1 MADMRSSLPALAS
14 AARCYPSP
22 AARRRINVR
31 TWEEA
36 LPSGDTAFSTT
47 AFSTSVFSVN
57 VAGVGRHP
65 NPVTCVVRGRRGPLT
80 VVGQG
85 EQAQSVTG
93 DIVVIR
99 PGVEH
104 HIVCGEG
111 GFTVMYL
118 DGARWP
124 GPHTLAERIEGRLG
138 ELVLAG
144 MQLDCDAQREL
155 RERLD
160 HGQDRLPQK
169 LSAALAGLTAEP
181 VATMSQDALAR
192 RLGLE
197 RTRALR
203 LFKQAA
209 GPPCRQCKR
218 WSGLQHAARL
228 IVAGA
233 LVRTA
238 AMDAGFADT
247 AHLTRTF
254 KQCFG
259 L

>member
-1 MADMRSSLPALAS
+1 MPAGE
-14 AARCYPSP
+14 P
-22 AARRRINVR
+22 
-31 TWEEA
+31 
-36 LPSGDTAFSTT
+36 
-47 AFSTSVFSVN
+47 AFSTSVFSVD

-85 EQAQSVTG
+85 QSVTG
-93 DIVVIR
+93 DIVIIR
-99 PGVEH
+99 PGIEH
-104 HIVCGEG
+104 HIDCGEG

-118 DGARWP
+118 DGARWQNP
-124 GPHTLAERIEGRLG
+124 GPLAERLEGRLG
-138 ELVLAG
+138 ELVLSG
-144 MQLDCDAQREL
+144 MRLDPDAQREL

-160 HGQDRLPQK
+160 HGQDRISLK
-169 LSAALAGLTAEP
+169 MRAALTDLTAEP
-181 VATMSQDALAR
+181 MVRMSQDELAK

-197 RTRALR
+197 RTKALR
-203 LFKQAA
+203 LFKESA
-209 GPPCRQCKR
+209 GTTFRQFKR
-218 WSGLQHAARL
+218 WTGLQHAARL
-228 IVAGA
+228 IVAGT

-259 L
+259 LTPSQAIAGLPTIGG

>member
-1 MADMRSSLPALAS
+1 MPA
-14 AARCYPSP
+14 
-22 AARRRINVR
+22 
-31 TWEEA
+31 
-36 LPSGDTAFSTT
+36 GDTAFSTT
-47 AFSTSVFSVN
+47 AFSTSVFSVD

-65 NPVTCVVRGRRGPLT
+65 NPVTCVVRGRRGPLS
-80 VVGQG
+80 VVGEG

-93 DIVVIR
+93 DIVMIR

-124 GPHTLAERIEGRLG
+124 GPHPLAERIEGRLG

-144 MQLDCDAQREL
+144 MKLDSDAQREL

-160 HGQDRLPQK
+160 HGQDRLPQG
-169 LSAALAGLTAEP
+169 LHQGMSAVLADLTAEP
-181 VATMSQDALAR
+181 MARMSQDELAR

-197 RTRALR
+197 RTQALR
-203 LFKQAA
+203 LFKQST
-209 GPPCRQCKR
+209 GTTFRQFKR
-218 WSGLQHAARL
+218 WTGLQHAARL

-259 L
+259 LTPSQAIAGLPTIGGG

>member
-1 MADMRSSLPALAS
+1 MP
-14 AARCYPSP
+14 
-22 AARRRINVR
+22 V
-31 TWEEA
+31 
-36 LPSGDTAFSTT
+36 GDT
-47 AFSTSVFSVN
+47 AFSTSVFSVD

-65 NPVTCVVRGRRGPLT
+65 NPVTCVVRGRRGPLS

-85 EQAQSVTG
+85 QSVTG
-93 DIVVIR
+93 DIVIIR

-111 GFTVMYL
+111 GLSAMYL

-124 GPHTLAERIEGRLG
+124 GRWQSPGTLAERLDGRLG

-144 MQLDCDAQREL
+144 MQLDSDAQREL
-155 RERLD
+155 RERFD
-160 HGQDRLPQK
+160 HGQGRLP
-169 LSAALAGLTAEP
+169 LGISAVLANLAEEP
-181 VATMSQDALAR
+181 MARMSQAELAE

-197 RTRALR
+197 RTQALR
-203 LFKQAA
+203 LFKDST
-209 GPPCRQCKR
+209 GTTFRQFKR
-218 WSGLQHAARL
+218 WTGLQHAARL

-259 L
+259 LTPSPASAGLPTIGG

>member
-1 MADMRSSLPALAS
+1 MPA
-14 AARCYPSP
+14 
-22 AARRRINVR
+22 
-31 TWEEA
+31 
-36 LPSGDTAFSTT
+36 GDTAFSTP
-47 AFSTSVFSVN
+47 VFSVD

-65 NPVTCVVRGRRGPLT
+65 NPVTCVVRGRRGPLS

-85 EQAQSVTG
+85 QSVTG
-93 DIVVIR
+93 DIVIIR

-104 HIVCGEG
+104 HIICGEG
-111 GFTVMYL
+111 GLSAMYL

-124 GPHTLAERIEGRLG
+124 GAGALAERLEGRLG
-138 ELVLAG
+138 ELTLAG
-144 MQLDCDAQREL
+144 MQLDSDAQQEL

-160 HGQDRLPQK
+160 HGQSRLP
-169 LSAALAGLTAEP
+169 LGMSAVLADLAAEP
-181 VATMSQDALAR
+181 MARMSQAELAK

-197 RTRALR
+197 RTLALR
-203 LFKQAA
+203 LFKDST
-209 GPPCRQCKR
+209 GTTFRQFKR
-218 WSGLQHAARL
+218 WTGLQHAARL

-259 L
+259 LTPSQAIAGLPTIGGG

>member
-1 MADMRSSLPALAS
+1 L
-14 AARCYPSP
+14 
-22 AARRRINVR
+22 
-31 TWEEA
+31 EEA
-36 LPSGDTAFSTT
+36 LLVDDI
-47 AFSTSVFSVN
+47 AFSTSVFSVD

-85 EQAQSVTG
+85 QSVTG
-93 DIVVIR
+93 DIVIIR

-104 HIVCGEG
+104 HIICGEG
-111 GFTVMYL
+111 GLSAMYL
-118 DGARWP
+118 DGARYQSP
-124 GPHTLAERIEGRLG
+124 GTLAERLEGRLG
-138 ELVLAG
+138 ELALAG
-144 MQLDCDAQREL
+144 MQLDSDAQREL

-160 HGQDRLPQK
+160 HGQGRLP
-169 LSAALAGLTAEP
+169 LGMSAVLADLAEEP
-181 VATMSQDALAR
+181 MARMSQAELAE

-197 RTRALR
+197 RTLALR
-203 LFKQAA
+203 LFKDST
-209 GPPCRQCKR
+209 GTTFRQFKR
-218 WSGLQHAARL
+218 WTGLQHAARL

-233 LVRTA
+233 LVRAA

-259 L
+259 LTPSQAIAGLPTIGGG

>member
-1 MADMRSSLPALAS
+1 MP
-14 AARCYPSP
+14 
-22 AARRRINVR
+22 V
-31 TWEEA
+31 
-36 LPSGDTAFSTT
+36 GDT
-47 AFSTSVFSVN
+47 AFSTSVFSVD

-85 EQAQSVTG
+85 QSVTG
-93 DIVVIR
+93 DIVIIR

-104 HIVCGEG
+104 HIICGEG
-111 GFTVMYL
+111 GLSAMYL

-124 GPHTLAERIEGRLG
+124 GRWLSPGTLAERLEGRLG
-138 ELVLAG
+138 ELALAG
-144 MQLDCDAQREL
+144 MQLDSDAQREL

-160 HGQDRLPQK
+160 HGQDRLP
-169 LSAALAGLTAEP
+169 LGMSAVLADLAAEP
-181 VATMSQDALAR
+181 MARMSQAELAE

-197 RTRALR
+197 RTQALR
-203 LFKQAA
+203 LFKDST
-209 GPPCRQCKR
+209 GTTFRQFKR
-218 WSGLQHAARL
+218 WTGLQHAARL

-259 L
+259 LTPSQAIAGLPTIGGG

>member
-1 MADMRSSLPALAS
+1 MPL
-14 AARCYPSP
+14 
-22 AARRRINVR
+22 
-31 TWEEA
+31 
-36 LPSGDTAFSTT
+36 GDT
-47 AFSTSVFSVN
+47 AFSTSVFSVD
-57 VAGVGRHP
+57 VAGVARHP

-85 EQAQSVTG
+85 QSVTG
-93 DIVVIR
+93 DIVIIR

-111 GFTVMYL
+111 GLSAMYL

-124 GPHTLAERIEGRLG
+124 GRNTLAERLEGRLG

-144 MQLDCDAQREL
+144 MRLDADAQQEL

-160 HGQDRLPQK
+160 HGQDRLPRK
-169 LSAALAGLTAEP
+169 MSAVLAELAADP
-181 VATMSQDALAR
+181 MARMSQDELAR

-203 LFKQAA
+203 LFKAST
-209 GPPCRQCKR
+209 GTTFRQFKR
-218 WSGLQHAARL
+218 WTGLQHAARL
-228 IVAGA
+228 IVSGA
-233 LVRTA
+233 AVRTA

-259 L
+259 LTPSQAIAGLPTIGGGS

>member
-1 MADMRSSLPALAS
+1 M
-14 AARCYPSP
+14 
-22 AARRRINVR
+22 
-31 TWEEA
+31 
-36 LPSGDTAFSTT
+36 PSGEP
-47 AFSTSVFSVN
+47 AFSTSVFSVD

-65 NPVTCVVRGRRGPLT
+65 NPVTCVVRGRRGPLS
-80 VVGQG
+80 VVGEG
-85 EQAQSVTG
+85 ECEGQSVTG
-93 DIVVIR
+93 DIVMIR
-99 PGVEH
+99 PDIEH

-124 GPHTLAERIEGRLG
+124 GPGPLAERLEGRLG

-144 MQLDCDAQREL
+144 MQLDCDAQQEL

-160 HGQDRLPQK
+160 HGQDRLPRK
-169 LSAALAGLTAEP
+169 LSAVLTDLAAEP
-181 VATMSQDALAR
+181 MARMSQAELGE

-197 RTRALR
+197 RTQALR
-203 LFKQAA
+203 LFKEST
-209 GPPCRQCKR
+209 GTTFRQFKR
-218 WSGLQHAARL
+218 WTGLQHAARQ

-259 L
+259 LTPSQAIAGLPTIGG

>member
-1 MADMRSSLPALAS
+1 MPVGDPAFL
-14 AARCYPSP
+14 
-22 AARRRINVR
+22 
-31 TWEEA
+31 
-36 LPSGDTAFSTT
+36 
-47 AFSTSVFSVN
+47 TSVFSVD
-57 VAGVGRHP
+57 VAGVRRHP

-85 EQAQSVTG
+85 QSVTG
-93 DIVVIR
+93 DIVIIR

-104 HIVCGEG
+104 HIICGEG
-111 GFTVMYL
+111 GLSAMYL
-118 DGARWP
+118 DGARWQGP
-124 GPHTLAERIEGRLG
+124 GTLAERLEGRPG
-138 ELVLAG
+138 ELALAG
-144 MQLDCDAQREL
+144 MQLNSGAQLEL

-160 HGQDRLPQK
+160 HGQGRLP
-169 LSAALAGLTAEP
+169 LGMSAVLADLAAEP
-181 VATMSQDALAR
+181 MTRMNQTELAK

-197 RTRALR
+197 RTQALR
-203 LFKQAA
+203 LFKDST
-209 GPPCRQCKR
+209 GTTFRQFKR
-218 WSGLQHAARL
+218 WTGLQHAARL

-259 L
+259 LTPSQAIAGLPTIGA